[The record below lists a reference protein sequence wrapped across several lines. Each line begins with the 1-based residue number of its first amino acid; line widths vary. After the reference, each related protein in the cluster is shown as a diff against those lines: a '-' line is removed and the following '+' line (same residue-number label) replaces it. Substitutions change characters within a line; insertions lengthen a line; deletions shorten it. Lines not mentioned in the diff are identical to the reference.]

1 MYFVDIQEI
10 EKRLTYMDQLIEQ
23 FNVEPQEDTTTYE
36 LARERY
42 VDVVVEVILDVGHQL
57 IDGFLMRDA
66 GSYED
71 IVTILLEEDVIPER
85 NAVIYKDLIRL
96 RKKIR
101 KSYTSIN
108 SKEMEQIISESQEA
122 IMHYSNDIRNYVK
135 KHDGVAHIF
144 TQDL

>member
-42 VDVVVEVILDVGHQL
+42 VDVVVEVILDVGYQL

>member
-1 MYFVDIQEI
+1 MCIFRLKTSGIIRGKLMYFVDIQEI

-85 NAVIYKDLIRL
+85 NSVIYKDLIL
-96 RKKIR
+96 LCEINR
-101 KSYTSIN
+101 KSFSRFI
-108 SKEMEQIISESQEA
+108 
-122 IMHYSNDIRNYVK
+122 
-135 KHDGVAHIF
+135 
-144 TQDL
+144 